1 MLSLKKILFIT
12 SQYRVGER
20 IYPIIPHLAKEYEL
34 DLLKV
39 YQMSLSHKWVGNSD
53 LRLYFDKLYG
63 KYFNRIFNNE
73 CDSSKYDLIIS
84 DDNRLSS
91 KTALNKIYKNKNC
104 QMLACTHGNGDNPYL
119 IEGYKTV
126 FDKCFVFGKKECQFD
141 YCIPIGIPSNDE
153 LINYQN
159 SEKKHILLIVNFL
172 ANRVSPFKVNFGEKL
187 FDKIDLLSLQ
197 KEYNLPVVI
206 KLKSRADEGG
216 FKHNVKYIKDILPDS
231 LNYRI
236 LVDVENDNQLISESK
251 IVISA
256 PSTLAFKPIQIG
268 IPTVLIDGSGQVS
281 NFYDYDGLFD
291 VNNDFKSYLREYK
304 KKEEFI
310 NNTIAG
316 GLNFNSTILMLD
328 EIKKFL

>member
-1 MLSLKKILFIT
+1 MKKILFIT

-39 YQMSLSHKWVGNSD
+39 YQMSKSHKWVGDDD
-53 LRLYFDKLYG
+53 LRLVFDEMYG
-63 KYFNRIFNNE
+63 TYFNEVFYDY

-84 DDNRLSS
+84 DDNRLTS
-91 KTALNKIYKNKNC
+91 KTGLDKIYKNKKA

-119 IEGYKTV
+119 IEGYKKV
-126 FDKCFVFGKKECQFD
+126 FDSCFVFGEKEKQFD

-153 LINYQN
+153 LLNYKDV
-159 SEKKHILLIVNFL
+159 EKKHILVIINFL
-172 ANRVSPFKVNFGEKL
+172 TNRQSPFKVNFGKELFEKL
-187 FDKIDLLSLQ
+187 DLLSLQ
-197 KEYNLPVVI
+197 KEYNLPVVF

-216 FKHNVKYIKDILPDS
+216 FEHNVKYLKGVLPDN
-231 LNYRI
+231 LNYCI
-236 LVDVENDNQLISESK
+236 LVDVKNDNQLISESK

-256 PSTLAFKPIQIG
+256 PSTLAFKPIQLG
-268 IPTVLIDGSGQVS
+268 IPTVLIDKSGQVS

-291 VNNDFKSYLREYK
+291 INNDFKSYLKEYTLK
-304 KKEEFI
+304 KDFI
-310 NNTIAG
+310 EKTITG
-316 GLNFNSTILMLD
+316 GLTFNSTSLMIN

>member
-1 MLSLKKILFIT
+1 MKKVLFIT

-39 YQMSLSHKWVGNSD
+39 YQMSPSHKWVGDND

-63 KYFNRIFNNE
+63 KYFSQVFNTE

-91 KTALNKIYKNKNC
+91 KTALNKIYKNKKC

-119 IEGYKTV
+119 IEGYKNV

-159 SEKKHILLIVNFL
+159 FEKKHILVIINFL
-172 ANRVSPFKVNFGEKL
+172 TNRQSPFKVNFGKEL
-187 FDKIDLLSLQ
+187 FDKLDLLSLQ
-197 KEYNLPVVI
+197 KEYNLPVVL

-216 FKHNVKYIKDILPDS
+216 FEHNVKYLEEILPDS

-256 PSTLAFKPIQIG
+256 PSTLAFKPIQLG
-268 IPTVLIDGSGQVS
+268 IPTVLINHSGQVS

-291 VNNDFKSYLREYK
+291 INKDFKSYLREYT
-304 KKEEFI
+304 KKEKFI

-328 EIKKFL
+328 EIKKLL